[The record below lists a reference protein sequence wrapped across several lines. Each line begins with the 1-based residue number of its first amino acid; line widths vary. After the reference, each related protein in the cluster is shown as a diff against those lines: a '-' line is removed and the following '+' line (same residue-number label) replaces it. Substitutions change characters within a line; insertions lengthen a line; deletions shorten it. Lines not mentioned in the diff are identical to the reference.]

1 MFGLLRGRA
10 GLGWQSEFYEV
21 FAMTKFLVLAAAATL
36 MLSGSASAQDKA
48 QDSGQKQ
55 LSNCHPPSSAA
66 PEETSGSAKGP
77 WDSQA
82 VEKSAI
88 LPSVGGNASTSPT
101 VQRHGQSV
109 EVRSDCPPESNA
121 PTAGEPTAN
130 HTK

>member
-1 MFGLLRGRA
+1 
-10 GLGWQSEFYEV
+10 
-21 FAMTKFLVLAAAATL
+21 MTKLFMLAAAATL

-48 QDSGQKQ
+48 PASELKPM
-55 LSNCHPPSSAA
+55 LNCHPASNGAA
-66 PEETSGSAKGP
+66 A
-77 WDSQA
+77 WDSQP

-88 LPSVGGNASTSPT
+88 LPSIGQNAASTAPT